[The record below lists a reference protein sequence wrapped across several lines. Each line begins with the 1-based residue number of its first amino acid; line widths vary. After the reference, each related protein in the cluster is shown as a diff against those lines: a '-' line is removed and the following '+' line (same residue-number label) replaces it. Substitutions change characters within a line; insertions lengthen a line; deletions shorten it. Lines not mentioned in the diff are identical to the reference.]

1 MDWIGRIFQ
10 GLEWL
15 GHQQG
20 RKHITLLVDE
30 TKLHDR
36 IGVML
41 VGLAW
46 QGRCLPL
53 AWRTYRANSAA
64 EYPAEGQVGMIR
76 RLLEQVQAGI
86 GDDRSVLVLADR
98 GIGCSPA
105 LCRVGEALHWRYLFR
120 VTCQTKIVTADGDY
134 TIAQQVQPGEVWM
147 QSGQVFKQRGRI
159 PASPALLWGIGYDQ
173 PWALMTNDER
183 LTGHEDARRNWQEQ
197 SSGT

>member
-1 MDWIGRIFQ
+1 MNYELLYQFEQLLSAHLPCLNSWQQANVALFSYGVLQ
-10 GLEWL
+10 AESC
-15 GHQQG
+15 QQG
-20 RKHITLLVDE
+20 AIARKVSCGEQVESTARRFRRWLANDGLDWAGFFKAWSGWVISRVGEKHITLLVDE

-105 LCRVGEALHWRYLFR
+105 LCRVVEALHWR
-120 VTCQTKIVTADGDY
+120 
-134 TIAQQVQPGEVWM
+134 
-147 QSGQVFKQRGRI
+147 
-159 PASPALLWGIGYDQ
+159 
-173 PWALMTNDER
+173 
-183 LTGHEDARRNWQEQ
+183 
-197 SSGT
+197 